1 MTATVRGISTVVR
14 NLDELG
20 KDIVAGAR
28 KARLRTGGEVER
40 EYVQNIEDMD
50 IVDTGRYKD
59 SAGWAEVGDIVEA
72 GSGVKEGS
80 EVEYAPHLEFGTSK
94 MPARPAL
101 QVAVETVRAKYPD
114 MIIEDVKKE
123 IR

>member
-20 KDIVAGAR
+20 KDVEAGAR
-28 KARLRTGGEVER
+28 KARLRTGGEIER
-40 EYVQNIEDMD
+40 EYVKNIDDMK

-59 SAGWAEVGDIVEA
+59 SAGWTEVGDIVEA

-94 MPARPAL
+94 MAARPAL
-101 QVAVETVRAKYPD
+101 QGAVETVRARYPK
-114 MIIEDVKKE
+114 MIIEDVKHSIK
-123 IR
+123 